1 MRINKYIAMCGVA
14 SRRKA
19 DELVTQ
25 GKVSVNG
32 NVVTE
37 LGTEICDSDVVA
49 VDGKVIA
56 PQNAE
61 LYFMLNKPQ
70 GCVTTANDDRGRQTV
85 LDIFNEWYAKTY
97 KTPNIPRVFPVG
109 RLDYNTQG
117 LLILTTDGDFAN
129 NLMHPRSHIEKTY
142 VAKVRPHLS
151 NEDVRQLEQGVIID
165 GEKTL
170 PAKVKI
176 LKTINNKQNV
186 QITICQGRNRQVRK
200 MFEAVNKIVEKLER
214 TYIGTLAL
222 GNLPRGDIRALTNK
236 EIAYLKAL
244 NSDKN

>member
-1 MRINKYIAMCGVA
+1 MRINKYIASCGVA

-19 DELVTQ
+19 EELITQ

-32 NVVTE
+32 SVVTE
-37 LGTEICDSDVVA
+37 LGTEISDADIVE
-49 VDGKVIA
+49 VDGKIINL
-56 PQNAE
+56 QNAE

-70 GCVTTANDDRGRQTV
+70 GCVTTVSDDRGRQTV
-85 LDIFNEWYAKTY
+85 IDIFDEWYTNTY
-97 KTPNIPRVFPVG
+97 KTAPIPRVFPVG

-129 NLMHPRSHIEKTY
+129 HLMHPKNHIEKTY

-151 NEDVRQLEQGVIID
+151 NEDVRELEQGVIID
-165 GEKTL
+165 EEKTL

-176 LKTINNKQNV
+176 LKTIGNKQSV

-200 MFEAVNKIVEKLER
+200 MFEAVNKVVEKLER
-214 TYIGTLAL
+214 THIGSLAL
-222 GNLPRGDIRALTNK
+222 GNLSRGCIRALTDN
-236 EIAYLKAL
+236 EVAYLKTL
-244 NSDKN
+244 NCNKK